1 MMKQKLN
8 TLKLSELKEI
18 YAWFWQGGENYTKQ
32 DLLEHIS
39 RYIYQFY
46 IIRKYNK
53 SVRLKALTICHFI
66 KSF

>member
-1 MMKQKLN
+1 MMKRKLN
-8 TLKLSELKEI
+8 ALKLSELQEI
-18 YAWFWQGGENYTKQ
+18 YAWFWKDGEKYSRK